1 MILNTAN
8 FASSNVLMKV
18 ATQFKE
24 IYSTTNGS
32 VYQCDRKRCFA
43 VDFGGYIT
51 EYKLPCFFA
60 LKKLVDSIDLER
72 MALNPSKS
80 SDIEIISPC
89 GTERCYV
96 LTLSQLIE
104 FKELLSGARV
114 MLQLNSILH
123 ERLYRIPA

>member
-1 MILNTAN
+1 ME
-8 FASSNVLMKV
+8 V
-18 ATQFKE
+18 ATQYKE
-24 IYSTTNGS
+24 IYRTPNGC
-32 VYQCDRKRCFA
+32 VYQCDRKRCFGVEFA
-43 VDFGGYIT
+43 GELT
-51 EYKLPCFFA
+51 EFKLPCFFA
-60 LKKLVDSIDLER
+60 LKKLVDSIDMEA

-89 GTERCYV
+89 GSERCYV
-96 LTLSQLIE
+96 LTLPELIE